1 MCTLDMSHTILPVPH
16 LEWSWN
22 TVPSPR
28 SSCYLN
34 WSIVWS
40 IEDDLE
46 DFRIFVHNSA
56 ASFFAQSHWSEAVGS
71 LSTIL
76 LASPSSPSCSAQQA
90 SLYFLNKQRFSKP
103 VRRTNPL
110 LLRRHW
116 ADWREWLFEETHRLS
131 RRHHRNVQTILLF
144 FAFQISSFICT
155 GPTEYWGVRFS
166 LKLIIYP
173 ATRSHSP
180 FGLYVWV
187 PYHFFSDPGP
197 KKTSN
202 VRARIFL
209 HTLQL
214 FWNSLNTSLRF
225 LLSPYN
231 VVVHYMK
238 MILPVNCSGSHCISV
253 IMFWISARICNI
265 MNPGNLSTRPPSA
278 PRRICEENVP
288 RDGSGNTRLV
298 PVRRDAMWDFASSLT
313 WYSVGVVDGDRKV
326 SMEAMVKLATSM
338 HGEMRCRGFSSY
350 LGWWL
355 QDILRGVLW
364 RSMQK
369 SMHGEMW
376 CRIALRLYLGCR
388 PQDKLWDL
396 MRCSPHALN
405 PRVEMSTCCQ
415 MCRLVDRWNGRFCSS
430 LKFR

>member
-1 MCTLDMSHTILPVPH
+1 MTVRR
-16 LEWSWN
+16 N
-22 TVPSPR
+22 T
-28 SSCYLN
+28 
-34 WSIVWS
+34 
-40 IEDDLE
+40 
-46 DFRIFVHNSA
+46 
-56 ASFFAQSHWSEAVGS
+56 
-71 LSTIL
+71 STV
-76 LASPSSPSCSAQQA
+76 ASSPQKCTDNFA
-90 SLYFLNKQRFSKP
+90 F
-103 VRRTNPL
+103 PL
-110 LLRRHW
+110 L
-116 ADWREWLFEETHRLS
+116 
-131 RRHHRNVQTILLF
+131 
-144 FAFQISSFICT
+144 FQISSFICT
-155 GPTEYWGVRFS
+155 GPPEYWSVRFS

-173 ATRSHSP
+173 ATRPHSP

-202 VRARIFL
+202 DRARIFL

-288 RDGSGNTRLV
+288 RDGYGNTRLV

-338 HGEMRCRGFSSY
+338 HGEMRCRGFSSSL
-350 LGWWL
+350 LGL
-355 QDILRGVLW
+355 VTARHTSRGAMAQYAEIHARRCDVGFLFVFIWVVDRKTDFETSCAAVLMPWIQGW
-364 RSMQK
+364 R
-369 SMHGEMW
+369 
-376 CRIALRLYLGCR
+376 CR
-388 PQDKLWDL
+388 PAARCVDL
-396 MRCSPHALN
+396 LTDGMVDFV
-405 PRVEMSTCCQ
+405 RV
-415 MCRLVDRWNGRFCSS
+415 
-430 LKFR
+430 